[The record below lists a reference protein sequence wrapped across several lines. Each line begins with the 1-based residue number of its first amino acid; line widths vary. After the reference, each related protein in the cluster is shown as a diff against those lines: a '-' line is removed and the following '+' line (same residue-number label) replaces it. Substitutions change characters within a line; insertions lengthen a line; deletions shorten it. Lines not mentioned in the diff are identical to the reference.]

1 MVRIENI
8 TKADAFTASNGV
20 KWSLAFS
27 PGLAVVHTDKAP
39 IFTAGKKDRGKGLE
53 AQAEDG
59 NPATL
64 AKSPESDKEIKSVVV
79 FNTPMGQKSP
89 GPVGPGAAYECSI
102 ETAPGSKLA
111 VTSMFGQS
119 NDLFYAPNE
128 SGIALFSNSK
138 PISGDITAKIILWD
152 AGTEVNEEPGI
163 GPNQAPRRKAPD
175 TGKDENSVVKNI
187 KDIKNGFNYP
197 KTASVMKVTI
207 TPSKSAAAT
216 N

>member
-1 MVRIENI
+1 M
-8 TKADAFTASNGV
+8 
-20 KWSLAFS
+20 
-27 PGLAVVHTDKAP
+27 VHTDKAP

-64 AKSPESDKEIKSVVV
+64 AKSLESDKEIKSVVV

-163 GPNQAPRRKAPD
+163 GPNQAPRQKAPD